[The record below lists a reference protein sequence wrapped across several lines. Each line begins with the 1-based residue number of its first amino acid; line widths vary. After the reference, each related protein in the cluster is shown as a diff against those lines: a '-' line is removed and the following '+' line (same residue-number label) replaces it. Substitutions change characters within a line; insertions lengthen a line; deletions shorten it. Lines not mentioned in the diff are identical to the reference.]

1 MMTGEQYIESI
12 HSMKMRIFCM
22 GEELETAVGHPILQP
37 SLNSVK
43 MTYELAEEMHADPVV
58 AALHGGEDYELLFT
72 VPLAQRERI
81 MALGCIDVIGHITPE
96 STGAFLV
103 TPDGGEIR
111 LKAQGFPEG

>member
-43 MTYELAEEMHADPVV
+43 MK
-58 AALHGGEDYELLFT
+58 
-72 VPLAQRERI
+72 
-81 MALGCIDVIGHITPE
+81 TPNTM
-96 STGAFLV
+96 SW
-103 TPDGGEIR
+103 PPPSPI
-111 LKAQGFPEG
+111 

>member
-43 MTYELAEEMHADPVV
+43 MTYELAEDPKYHELATAVSHLTGHKINRFTHIHESCDDLV
-58 AALHGGEDYELLFT
+58 KKVKLQRVLGQKTALSALC
-72 VPLAQRERI
+72 RI
-81 MALGCIDVIGHITPE
+81 GRHKRSLQHD
-96 STGAFLV
+96 L
-103 TPDGGEIR
+103 R
-111 LKAQGFPEG
+111 Y